1 MEISIESYIMIC
13 ETVLY
18 EVKLKQRRIKEKK
31 INEGQNI
38 YNENTLILSS
48 K

>member
-18 EVKLKQRRIKEKK
+18 EIKLKQRKMKEKN

-38 YNENTLILSS
+38 YTENTLIRSS